1 MNYSIDKSKL
11 APEDLRWLSN
21 FEYDFL
27 DKVQKL
33 LNGKFASLA
42 VTPDLA
48 VVERKKGEPFLC
60 FESNASFG
68 ITDSL
73 ALDLKIQGVLDALTK
88 DYQPANATL
97 RVKLSYRSK
106 ADGEA
111 APTAKKADDGL
122 ASFAPETPRYTFDQ
136 IIIPDET
143 RKRIM
148 DALSVVEHR
157 ELVYDTWGF
166 AKCDKSPNSILSF
179 YGPPGTG
186 KTMCAHAIAAH
197 LGKPLLAFNY
207 ADIESKYVGDAAKNL
222 KKAFE
227 TATKLG
233 AIMFFDEADS
243 FLGKRISNVSQGAEQ
258 SINSQ
263 RSQMLIYLEEFKGV
277 VIFATNLQS
286 NVDKAFESRILAHI
300 KLDLPSREA
309 RADIIK
315 GLIPAGLP
323 LAAPLTADDLLRAAD
338 AIEGLAG
345 REIKQA
351 VKALLFRKAAED
363 GDKAVFSAD
372 DFVEAMA
379 AKKKEVDDLANEEA
393 ARKKAENEKKKQKI
407 KESMQRNAQ
416 EKIEYLDGMAIEDLQ
431 AAIDR
436 RPEVEARKKAE
447 QEALDS
453 QA

>member
-1 MNYSIDKSKL
+1 MG
-11 APEDLRWLSN
+11 SN
-21 FEYDFL
+21 ENIFAEFQRKKQTVAQAAHKALDFGWIKKEEYDAIVKKLDDDKLTIGIIGQMKCGKSTFL
-27 DKVQKL
+27 NAFIFEDDVL
-33 LNGKFASLA
+33 PAA
-42 VTPDLA
+42 TTPM
-48 VVERKKGEPFLC
+48 
-60 FESNASFG
+60 
-68 ITDSL
+68 
-73 ALDLKIQGVLDALTK
+73 
-88 DYQPANATL
+88 
-97 RVKLSYRSK
+97 
-106 ADGEA
+106 
-111 APTAKKADDGL
+111 TA
-122 ASFAPETPRYTFDQ
+122 
-136 IIIPDET
+136 
-143 RKRIM
+143 
-148 DALSVVEHR
+148 ALSVITYGPEKKIEAEFYTPDEWAEQKMTAAQSLDGVTDDLLR
-157 ELVYDTWGF
+157 SQIQSAKELVE
-166 AKCDKSPNSILSF
+166 KSSLLP
-179 YGPPGTG
+179 GPVERF
-186 KTMCAHAIAAH
+186 
-197 LGKPLLAFNY
+197 LGKRQSDSLDRLV
-207 ADIESKYVGDAAKNL
+207 DYVG
-222 KKAFE
+222 
-227 TATKLG
+227 
-233 AIMFFDEADS
+233 ADS

-315 GLIPAGLP
+315 GLIPAGSP
-323 LAAPLTADDLLRAAD
+323 LALPLTADDLLRAAD

-351 VKALLFRKAAED
+351 VKTLLFRKAAED

-379 AKKKEVDDLANEEA
+379 AKKKEVDELANEEA

-416 EKIEYLDGMAIEDLQ
+416 EKIEYLDGMTVEDLQ

-447 QEALDS
+447 QESIDS